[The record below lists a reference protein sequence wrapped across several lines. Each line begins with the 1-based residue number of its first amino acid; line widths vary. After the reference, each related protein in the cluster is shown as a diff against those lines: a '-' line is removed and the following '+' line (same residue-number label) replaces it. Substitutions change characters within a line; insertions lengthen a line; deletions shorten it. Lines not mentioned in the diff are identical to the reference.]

1 MNIAIVINAEKKGFL
16 CSLGDLLESNYG
28 FNITY
33 IARDNNVEKIIKDNL
48 GDCKK
53 IIRLDERKI
62 SSKVSS
68 ENIIKEAKLFENKYN
83 VLFSSLL
90 AMDRGLGQG
99 YFYNVKNVPHIRK
112 SEWGYS
118 KKIRNLVVNFK
129 VYEDIIKDFDI
140 VIATNISPIINSICC
155 KYECH
160 NFALSQTRFGDRYI
174 WSDDRYMTSS
184 LIKGYIDK
192 LILQRYSSSNQIEYQ
207 IDGGGELNLSKAK
220 VSSIKVFTRAY
231 KAFINEIKKI
241 ILGNISKDGYWPF
254 AWIPNVFIS
263 WRNYKYLDNIS
274 IYPLDADLDKVV
286 YMTLHIEPEISLF
299 WYSPEFS
306 NVYEA
311 IVWISKSL
319 PVGVTLV
326 IKEHPVSL
334 AVRSMH
340 FYKFLS
346 KIPNV
351 KFAHID
357 SMSIDWIH
365 CSEFVCTITGSVGTE
380 AVYYNKPVISFGK
393 HQLINHLPSV
403 EYASNYD
410 ETKSAVKKLLEIEN
424 KDVLDIS
431 KSCLHEAIISNS
443 IELPGLKKCNKGSKL
458 ESGIADI
465 ACKDL
470 INKYPSIFKK
480 MDA

>member
-1 MNIAIVINAEKKGFL
+1 
-16 CSLGDLLESNYG
+16 
-28 FNITY
+28 
-33 IARDNNVEKIIKDNL
+33 
-48 GDCKK
+48 
-53 IIRLDERKI
+53 
-62 SSKVSS
+62 
-68 ENIIKEAKLFENKYN
+68 
-83 VLFSSLL
+83 
-90 AMDRGLGQG
+90 
-99 YFYNVKNVPHIRK
+99 
-112 SEWGYS
+112 
-118 KKIRNLVVNFK
+118 
-129 VYEDIIKDFDI
+129 
-140 VIATNISPIINSICC
+140 
-155 KYECH
+155 
-160 NFALSQTRFGDRYI
+160 
-174 WSDDRYMTSS
+174 MTSS